1 MKTWLLAVGVAGVL
15 VGCSVDEEAEQNA
28 DTAEAGY
35 ENTNDAIGHG
45 IEDDTVGFTLDEDG
59 TPIAVEVP
67 VGEEAALLEAY
78 NTYINA
84 FNAEDID
91 AFMNVLADE
100 PEGFDREEDKELLMD
115 TFAQYETTYEP
126 SDMTIVK
133 YEENRAEVFAA
144 IDVTMTDAETDNTIQ
159 QTGRQVVVF
168 EQEDGEWRVSA
179 LHFIGNQ

>member
-1 MKTWLLAVGVAGVL
+1 MKKWLLAAGAMGL
-15 VGCSVDEEAEQNA
+15 LAGCSADEETQNA

-45 IEDDTVGFTLDEDG
+45 VEDDTVGFTLDEDG
-59 TPIAVEVP
+59 TPIAADVP
-67 VGEEAALLEAY
+67 AGEEVVLLEAY
-78 NTYINA
+78 NAYINA

-91 AFMNVLADE
+91 AFMNVLADD
-100 PEGFDREEDKELLMD
+100 PEGFDREADKELLLD
-115 TFAQYETTYEP
+115 TFEQYETTYEP

-133 YEENRAEVFAA
+133 YEEDRAEVFAV
-144 IDVTMTDAETDNTIQ
+144 IDVTMVDAETDNTIE

-168 EQEDGEWRVSA
+168 EKEDGEWRVSA